1 MEPVGKPWPQL
12 YAGLKPL
19 EKKMVEFTFHGLKA
33 VAID

>member
-1 MEPVGKPWPQL
+1 MAST